1 VTQLPGCNKYRI
13 KKLMHLPASRLG
25 VMEDFTDIVH
35 MSLDGTDSP
44 RGIRIIYLHGF
55 KLQGFPPPRV
65 RMDSRDL
72 GPDGLLVDG
81 TRIGF
86 W

>member
-1 VTQLPGCNKYRI
+1 
-13 KKLMHLPASRLG
+13 MHLPASHLG
-25 VMEDFTDIVH
+25 IMEDFTDIVH
-35 MSLDGTDSP
+35 MSLDGTDPP
-44 RGIRIIYLHGF
+44 RGIQIIYLHGF
-55 KLQGFPPPRV
+55 KLLGFPPPRV
-65 RMDSRDL
+65 RMDSWDL